1 MPKLNLKEIYSI
13 IISSKVNI
21 LTSRTYFRKG
31 FLCYNFRWQ
40 DIYMLPRKVTISAC
54 LRSFQY
60 KILNNV
66 FYLNKKLYTFGLSN
80 IHLCSFCKMEEEI
93 ISHLFYHLTHIQ
105 DIWNQVQAYSTC
117 CLHFLPQTAI
127 FFGFH
132 NIDNDTFP
140 IQNHILLLLKL
151 HIYNTRKYG
160 FLSFNNFV
168 NEISK
173 IKNLERRI
181 AVNKWNI
188 CEIFRKKWHRIENN
202 IP

>member
-1 MPKLNLKEIYSI
+1 MFFLQNGRGDNKSPIL
-13 IISSKVNI
+13 SSHSYTRYLESSSGLFHLL
-21 LTSRTYFRKG
+21 LTFFTTD
-31 FLCYNFRWQ
+31 C
-40 DIYMLPRKVTISAC
+40 
-54 LRSFQY
+54 
-60 KILNNV
+60 
-66 FYLNKKLYTFGLSN
+66 
-80 IHLCSFCKMEEEI
+80 H
-93 ISHLFYHLTHIQ
+93 
-105 DIWNQVQAYSTC
+105 
-117 CLHFLPQTAI
+117 

-188 CEIFRKKWHRIENN
+188 CEIFRKK
-202 IP
+202 

>member
-1 MPKLNLKEIYSI
+1 MAKLNPKEIYSI

-31 FLCYNFRWQ
+31 FPCYNFRWQ
-40 DIYMLPRKVTISAC
+40 DIYMLPCKVTINAC

-66 FYLNKKLYTFGLSN
+66 LYLNKKLYTFGLSN

-105 DIWNQVQAYSTC
+105 DILNQVQAYSIC
-117 CLHFLPQTAI
+117 CLHFFPQSVI

-151 HIYNTRKYG
+151 HMCNTRKYG

-173 IKNLERRI
+173 IKNLEIRI

-188 CEIFRKKWHRIENN
+188 CDTFRKK
-202 IP
+202 